1 MLECRNLTCVREQ
14 RVLFKQLNFV
24 LCAGEILYL
33 EGPNGVG
40 KTSLLRLL
48 TGLSSAYSGDVYWQ
62 QEKIVEQRESYYQTL
77 LYLGHKSG
85 VKPELTALENLQ
97 YFQRLYSTQANADL
111 FEALLMVG
119 LVGYEYVPAAQLSAG
134 QQRRIALARMYITD
148 CKLWI
153 LDEPFTSLDR
163 QAVKAL
169 EKRLVEHAEKGG
181 LVVLT
186 THHELSMPESAYK
199 RLILSAP
206 TEEELYV

>member
-14 RVLFKQLNFV
+14 RVLFKQLNFM
-24 LCAGEILYL
+24 LSAGEILHL
-33 EGPNGVG
+33 EGPNGAG

-48 TGLSSAYSGDVYWQ
+48 TGLSSAYSGDIYWQ
-62 QEKIVEQRESYYQTL
+62 QENIIKQRESYYKAL

-85 VKPELTALENLQ
+85 IKPELTVLENLQ
-97 YFQRLYSTQANADL
+97 SFQRLYSTQADADL

-153 LDEPFTSLDR
+153 LDEPFTSLDKH
-163 QAVKAL
+163 AVQVL
-169 EKRLVEHAEKGG
+169 EKRLIKHAEQGG
-181 LVVLT
+181 AIVLT
-186 THHELSMPESAYK
+186 THHELSIPESAYK
-199 RLILSAP
+199 KLRLSAP
-206 TEEELYV
+206 AEEEQYV

>member
-24 LCAGEILYL
+24 LSAGEILHL

-48 TGLSSAYSGDVYWQ
+48 SGLSSAYSGNIYWQ
-62 QEKIVEQRESYYQTL
+62 QEKIIEQRESYYEDL

-85 VKPELTALENLQ
+85 IKPELTALENLQ
-97 YFQRLYSTQANADL
+97 SFQRLYSTKTDADL

-119 LVGYEYVPAAQLSAG
+119 LVGYEHVLAAQLSAG
-134 QQRRIALARMYITD
+134 QQRRIALARMYITH

-153 LDEPFTSLDR
+153 LDEPFTSLDK
-163 QAVKAL
+163 QAVKTL
-169 EKRLVEHAEKGG
+169 EQRLIVHAEQGG
-181 LVVLT
+181 MILLT
-186 THHELSMPESAYK
+186 THHQLSLPESTYK
-199 RLILSAP
+199 RVTLIAAN
-206 TEEELYV
+206 EAEHYV